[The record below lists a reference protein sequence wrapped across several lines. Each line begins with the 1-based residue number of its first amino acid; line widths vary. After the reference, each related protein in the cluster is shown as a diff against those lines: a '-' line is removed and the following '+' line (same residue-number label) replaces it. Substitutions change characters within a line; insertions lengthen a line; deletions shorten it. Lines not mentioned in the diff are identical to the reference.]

1 MMWSW
6 QDQVLPGP
14 PPNFISQMLL
24 NCGTGLQFRDFQVSL
39 AQVVGAVV
47 DWRRCWL
54 GHVLAAVQR
63 AAVEH
68 AAAASALVIGQW
80 FSFKCQF
87 GHMVKQAAAQR
98 SAAARRASSAQAC
111 RRLADERL
119 RVSERVWVPWYSRCR
134 ERTPG
139 HRGSSEFPARRLSS
153 ATPAAIDARAAA
165 TGALAGWPGRPLGEV
180 WCIWGRGGAGRSRVH
195 AVWAGKAR
203 AVAIREPGAVIGDSL
218 CVSCFDT
225 SECPILSC
233 EMTSTLAQPTLHIFT
248 SHSGQ
253 H

>member
-1 MMWSW
+1 
-6 QDQVLPGP
+6 
-14 PPNFISQMLL
+14 MLL

-119 RVSERVWVPWYSRCR
+119 RVSERVGVPWYSRCR

-139 HRGSSEFPARRLSS
+139 YRGSSEFTARRLSS

-180 WCIWGRGGAGRSRVH
+180 WCIWGRGVAGRSRVH
-195 AVWAGKAR
+195 AVWAGNAR

-233 EMTSTLAQPTLHIFT
+233 EMTSTWA
-248 SHSGQ
+248 
-253 H
+253 